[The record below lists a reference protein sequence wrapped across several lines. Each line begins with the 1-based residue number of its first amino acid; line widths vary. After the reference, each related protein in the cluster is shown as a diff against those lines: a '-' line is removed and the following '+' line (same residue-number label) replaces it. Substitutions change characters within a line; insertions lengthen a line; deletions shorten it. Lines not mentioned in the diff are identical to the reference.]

1 MTSILDFA
9 DAAALERDAT
19 LAVRAALAGLQACGP
34 GGTLTFPAGTYHF
47 WPQRAEERYLF
58 VCNNDASL
66 ARVAFP
72 LFGRDGLLIEGR
84 GARFV
89 FHGFLTPFA
98 LRDCAQ
104 VRLAGFTVDWE
115 RPFHSECDVVGVGD
129 GFVDL
134 RVARDLYPYRI
145 EQGRLTFRNEFGEE
159 LNVGAPL
166 EFDPVRRETAPK
178 VYDNYGVTNRHVS
191 EELAP
196 GLIRFRASFSTVP
209 TPGRVLV
216 MPPDHRLCSAITIG
230 DSRDVAVEDVTL
242 HHCGGMGIIAQRTR
256 DIHVRRVRVTP
267 SAGRIVSLT
276 ADATHFVN
284 CAGSIEITDCLF
296 ENQMDD
302 PTNVHGIYARVSERL
317 SDTELEVELAHPQQ
331 RGIDV
336 TQAGDT
342 VEIVERE
349 SLAAYGRAA
358 VTDVERLNE
367 QFTRLRFGG
376 GIPAQV
382 RAGDAV
388 QSLGWQPDLTIRG
401 CTFRGNRARGPL
413 ISTGGRVIVE
423 DNHFH
428 TPGAALLIAGDANY
442 WFESGPVRDVIVRR
456 NTFDNCNY
464 GVWGEATIEITPE
477 IPPASRAGSP
487 AYHHDVRIEDNL
499 FVTFHER
506 LLKAHCTDGLSI
518 IGNRVEASS
527 AYPAPAG
534 GEAFDLS
541 HCSRVTLAGNE
552 GLASRP
558 PSLRRPEP
566 EAADLSA

>member
-9 DAAALERDAT
+9 DAATLERDAT
-19 LAVRAALAGLQACGP
+19 HAVRAALEAIRAGGP
-34 GGTLTFPAGTYHF
+34 GQTLSFPAGTYHF

-58 VCNNDASL
+58 VSNNDESL
-66 ARVAFP
+66 ARIAFP
-72 LFGRDGLLIEGR
+72 LFGRDGLNIEGR

-89 FHGFLTPFA
+89 FHGFMTPFA
-98 LRDCAQ
+98 LRACAQ
-104 VRLAGFTVDWE
+104 VRLTGFTVDWE
-115 RPFHSECDVVGVGD
+115 RPFHSECDIVGVGE

-134 RVARDLYPYRI
+134 RVARDRYPYRI
-145 EQGRLTFRNEFGEE
+145 EKGRLMFLNEFGEE
-159 LNVGAPL
+159 LNIGAPL

-196 GLIRFRASFSTVP
+196 GLIRFRAPFATVP
-209 TPGRVLV
+209 TPGNVLV
-216 MPPDHRLCSAITIG
+216 MPPDHRLCPAITIG
-230 DSRDVAVEDVTL
+230 DSRDIVVADVTL

-256 DIHVRRVRVTP
+256 DIRVRSVNVTP
-267 SAGRIVSLT
+267 SAGRVVSLT

-284 CAGSIEITDCLF
+284 CAGSIEITGCLL

-317 SDTELEVELAHPQQ
+317 SDTELEVELVHPQQ
-331 RGIDV
+331 RGVDI

-342 VEIVERE
+342 VEIIERE
-349 SLAAYGRAA
+349 SLATYGQAA
-358 VTDVERLNE
+358 VTAVERLNK
-367 QFTRLRFGG
+367 QFTRLRFDGA
-376 GIPAQV
+376 IPAGV

-413 ISTGGRVIVE
+413 ISTAGKVIVE
-423 DNHFH
+423 DNTFH
-428 TPGAALLIAGDANY
+428 TPGAAILIAGDANY
-442 WFESGPVRDVIVRR
+442 WFESGAVRDVTVRR

-464 GVWGEATIEITPE
+464 GVWGAATIEVTPE
-477 IPPASRAGSP
+477 INPEARAG
-487 AYHHDVRIEDNL
+487 AVGYHHNIRIEDNL

-506 LLKAHCTDGLSI
+506 LVKARCTDGLSV
-518 IGNRVEASS
+518 IGNRVETSS

-534 GEAFDLS
+534 GEAFDLI
-541 HCSRVTLAGNE
+541 HCSRVTIAGNKHAKSEASLLVPQNFVPNLAG
-552 GLASRP
+552 
-558 PSLRRPEP
+558 
-566 EAADLSA
+566 

>member
-19 LAVRAALAGLQACGP
+19 PTVRAVLEDLRACGP
-34 GGTLTFPAGTYHF
+34 GGTLLFPAGTYHF

-58 VCNNDASL
+58 VSNNDESL
-66 ARVAFP
+66 ARIAFP
-72 LFGRDGLLIEGR
+72 LFERDGLIIEGR

-89 FHGFLTPFA
+89 FHGFMTPFA

-104 VRLAGFTVDWE
+104 VTLTGFTVDWE
-115 RPFHSECDVVGVGD
+115 RPFHSECDIGGVGE

-134 RVARDLYPYRI
+134 RVARDRYPYRI
-145 EQGRLTFRNEFGEE
+145 GDGRLMFLNEFGEE
-159 LNVGAPL
+159 LNIGAPL
-166 EFDPVRRETAPK
+166 EFDPVRREPAYK

-196 GLIRFRASFSTVP
+196 GLIRFRAPFSTVP
-209 TPGRVLV
+209 TPGNVLV
-216 MPPDHRLCSAITIG
+216 MPPDHRLCPTITIG
-230 DSRDVAVEDVTL
+230 DSRDIVVEDVTL
-242 HHCGGMGIIAQRTR
+242 HHCGGMGIVAQRTR
-256 DIHVRRVRVTP
+256 DIRVRHVNVTP
-267 SAGRIVSLT
+267 SAGRVVSLT

-317 SDTELEVELAHPQQ
+317 SDTELEVELVHPQQ
-331 RGIDV
+331 RGIDI

-342 VEIVERE
+342 VEIIGRE
-349 SLAAYGRAA
+349 SLATYGKAA
-358 VTDVERLNE
+358 VTTVEQLNK
-367 QFTRLRFGG
+367 QFTQLRFSGV
-376 GIPAQV
+376 IPAEV

-413 ISTGGRVIVE
+413 ISTAGKVVVE
-423 DNHFH
+423 DNTFH
-428 TPGAALLIAGDANY
+428 TPGAAILIAGDANY
-442 WFESGPVRDVIVRR
+442 WFESGSVHDVVVRR

-464 GVWGEATIEITPE
+464 GVWGEATIEVTPE
-477 IPPASRAGSP
+477 IKPASRAG
-487 AYHHDVRIEDNL
+487 AVGYHHNIRIEDNL

-506 LLKAHCTDGLSI
+506 LLKAHCTDGLSV
-518 IGNRVEASS
+518 IGNRVQASS

-541 HCSRVTLAGNE
+541 HCSRVTIVGNE
-552 GLASRP
+552 GLVSRSSP
-558 PSLRRPEP
+558 LSGPEQ
-566 EAADLSA
+566 EATDHSA